1 MVYGENPA
9 LQWGGDTHISKGGNA
24 ISIKYSNT
32 LGGGDL
38 SSFINAGLKK
48 KNVLV

>member
-1 MVYGENPA
+1 M
-9 LQWGGDTHISKGGNA
+9 GGDTHISKGGNA

-38 SSFINAGLKK
+38 SSFINAGFKK
-48 KNVLV
+48 KKKCIGMIILRTRS